1 MTEDRLAT
9 RRSPRR
15 NLWPRRLL
23 VASVVFAIFALGIA
37 IGQALNDGP
46 PPPSTETYVRTLT
59 TLTDQP
65 GGTTTGP

>member
-15 NLWPRRLL
+15 NLWLRRLL
-23 VASVVFAIFALGIA
+23 VASVVLAIFALGIA

-59 TLTDQP
+59 ALTDQP
-65 GGTTTGP
+65 GTTTGP